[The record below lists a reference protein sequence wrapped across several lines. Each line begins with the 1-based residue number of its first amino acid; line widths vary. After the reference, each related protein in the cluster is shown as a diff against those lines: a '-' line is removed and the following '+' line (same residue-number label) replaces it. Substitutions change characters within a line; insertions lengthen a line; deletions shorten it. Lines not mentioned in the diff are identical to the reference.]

1 MFTIFSK
8 YVLLHHFHL
17 FIKNEYFKAEIEKKA
32 SNNEKAVYL
41 QLMANN
47 VEPLLISA
55 AENKKLTDFLM
66 AAAITGKLY

>member
-1 MFTIFSK
+1 M
-8 YVLLHHFHL
+8 LHHFYL
-17 FIKNEYFKAEIEKKA
+17 FIKNHYFKAEIEKKA
-32 SNNEKAVYL
+32 YNNEKSVYL